1 MLEIKNLTK
10 SYGDVLALD
19 RFSLDLK
26 KGEVLGLL
34 GPNGAG
40 KTTLISILAGTL
52 RDFTGTRLLPGP
64 QPVSPTASLKNRMG
78 IVPQDMAFYEE
89 LNAMDNL
96 LFWGGLYDVPRAD
109 LKSRA
114 AEILE
119 MVELSGRAKEPVK
132 NFSGG
137 MKRRLNTA
145 IGLLHRPDLL
155 LLDEPT
161 VGIDVQAKVSILDII
176 RNVGAAGTAVI
187 FTTHQLAEVETTCS
201 RIAIMDRGR
210 ILAQGTLEELDPASS
225 ARRTSS
231 RSRAIS
237 PRPRSPRP
245 SQDLAGDGVELLSV
259 ADGLASL
266 AVSDTEQIPQSHGPA
281 VPPEAG
287 RDRPED
293 QVAQPGDGLPEADRP
308 QLEGLSDA
316 PAASDPRERRAP
328 PSQGA
333 AGDHHLHHHPPGDD
347 RPHRRHLRPRT
358 EESELPPIQV
368 VLVDNDKGLASR
380 SSWARSTP
388 TR

>member
-10 SYGDVLALD
+10 AYGEVLALD

-52 RDFTGTRLLPGP
+52 RDFTGTVNFQGRNFF
-64 QPVSPTASLKNRMG
+64 ADRSLKNRLG
-78 IVPQDMAFYEE
+78 VVPQDMAFYDE

-109 LKSRA
+109 LKRRA
-114 AEILE
+114 GELLE
-119 MVELSGRAKEPVK
+119 LVELAGRAKEPVK
-132 NFSGG
+132 HFSGG

-161 VGIDVQAKVSILDII
+161 VGIDVQAKVSILEII

-187 FTTHQLAEVETTCS
+187 FTTHQLSEAETTCS

-210 ILAQGTLEELDPASS
+210 ILAQGTLEELVRIVGERDIVEIVGDFAAAPFSEAL
-225 ARRTSS
+225 
-231 RSRAIS
+231 
-237 PRPRSPRP
+237 
-245 SQDLAGDGVELLSV
+245 QDLAGDSVELLSV

-266 AVSDTEQIPQSHGPA
+266 AVTDTEQIPRVMDRLFRRKLA
-281 VPPEAG
+281 VTDMKIKTPSLETVFLKLTG
-287 RDRPED
+287 R
-293 QVAQPGDGLPEADRP
+293 
-308 QLEGLSDA
+308 S
-316 PAASDPRERRAP
+316 
-328 PSQGA
+328 
-333 AGDHHLHHHPPGDD
+333 
-347 RPHRRHLRPRT
+347 LR
-358 EESELPPIQV
+358 
-368 VLVDNDKGLASR
+368 D
-380 SSWARSTP
+380 
-388 TR
+388 

>member
-52 RDFTGTRLLPGP
+52 GGFTGTVNFEGRNLF
-64 QPVSPTASLKNRMG
+64 ADRSLKNRLG
-78 IVPQDMAFYEE
+78 IVPQDMAFYDE
-89 LNAMDNL
+89 LNAMDNM

-109 LKSRA
+109 LKKRA
-114 AEILE
+114 AELLDL
-119 MVELSGRAKEPVK
+119 VELSGRAKEPVK

-145 IGLLHRPDLL
+145 IGLLHKPDLL

-176 RNVGAAGTAVI
+176 RNVGASGTAVI

-210 ILAQGTLEELDPASS
+210 ILAQGKLEELIRIVGERDIVEIMGEFPAAAFSE
-225 ARRTSS
+225 AV
-231 RSRAIS
+231 
-237 PRPRSPRP
+237 
-245 SQDLAGDGVELLSV
+245 QGLMGDEVELLS
-259 ADGLASL
+259 AIDGLASF
-266 AVSDTEQIPQSHGPA
+266 AVSDTGQVPRIMDRLFQRKLA
-281 VPPEAG
+281 VTDMKIKTPSLETVFLKLTG
-287 RDRPED
+287 RT
-293 QVAQPGDGLPEADRP
+293 
-308 QLEGLSDA
+308 
-316 PAASDPRERRAP
+316 
-328 PSQGA
+328 
-333 AGDHHLHHHPPGDD
+333 
-347 RPHRRHLRPRT
+347 LR
-358 EESELPPIQV
+358 
-368 VLVDNDKGLASR
+368 D
-380 SSWARSTP
+380 
-388 TR
+388 